1 MTGQKKL
8 ENLKK
13 TDKKQIIVRKTVDAS
28 VKLKVSKQKEHFIMK
43 FKKVLVIPALAL
55 ALAATCFLT
64 ACGTKKDS
72 KKEEV
77 KEIKMSDIKDDAVSK
92 KTKVVDGEEVTE
104 YTTKD
109 GNVIQIPAGN
119 EEGMESKDAGGSGAP
134 AKN

>member
-1 MTGQKKL
+1 MKIS
-8 ENLKK
+8 KK

-55 ALAATCFLT
+55 AAACFLT

>member
-1 MTGQKKL
+1 MLFNSLWHKKKIL
-8 ENLKK
+8 
-13 TDKKQIIVRKTVDAS
+13 
-28 VKLKVSKQKEHFIMK
+28 
-43 FKKVLVIPALAL
+43 
-55 ALAATCFLT
+55 
-64 ACGTKKDS
+64 

>member
-1 MTGQKKL
+1 MKL
-8 ENLKK
+8 
-13 TDKKQIIVRKTVDAS
+13 
-28 VKLKVSKQKEHFIMK
+28 
-43 FKKVLVIPALAL
+43 KKVLVLPVL

-77 KEIKMSDIKDDAVSK
+77 KEIKMSDIKDDAVSE

-109 GNVIQIPAGN
+109 GNVIQIPTGN
-119 EEGMESKDAGGSGAP
+119 EEDIESKDSGGADTS

>member
-8 ENLKK
+8 EDLKK

-43 FKKVLVIPALAL
+43 FKKVLVIPAL

>member
-1 MTGQKKL
+1 MLFNSLWHKKKILKKKKL
-8 ENLKK
+8 KK
-13 TDKKQIIVRKTVDAS
+13 SKCLTSKTT
-28 VKLKVSKQKEHFIMK
+28 Q
-43 FKKVLVIPALAL
+43 LA
-55 ALAATCFLT
+55 
-64 ACGTKKDS
+64 
-72 KKEEV
+72 
-77 KEIKMSDIKDDAVSK
+77 K